1 MEEICPIC
9 ESKGTITKN
18 KIKENFNIR
27 GEDINV
33 EYENFKCSKCGE
45 QYIDAV
51 PDNDPFNLAYRKY
64 RKIHNMLQP
73 EDIKGIRKKYGIT
86 QNELSRL
93 LGVGGATLSRYEN
106 GALQDKAYDS
116 QLKLISDPRNML
128 KMVREN
134 SELFGKVRA
143 ALLISQ
149 LERAVKNEYPI
160 ERCLEEIFGGTAKS
174 IYTGYQSFDFNK
186 LLNCILFFCKDGLL
200 KTKIN
205 KYLFY
210 ADFKHFKEY
219 TIGITGAT
227 YVHLPL
233 GPVPNNYEVYLSS
246 FVNEGYLG
254 IEEIF
259 YPDPN
264 IIGEKYIS
272 IEKSLL
278 SDFSDSEIKVLSTV
292 KEFFKDFTAKGI
304 SEYSHEEKAYRDTAE
319 QSPISYEYA
328 EFLKM

>member
-33 EYENFKCSKCGE
+33 EYENFKCGKCGE

-51 PDNDPFNLAYRKY
+51 PDNDPFNLAYRIY
-64 RKIHNMLQP
+64 RKNHNMLQP
-73 EDIKGIRKKYGIT
+73 EEIKTIRKKYGIT
-86 QNELSRL
+86 QGELSRL

-106 GALQDKAYDS
+106 GALQDKAHDG

-128 KMVREN
+128 KLIREN
-134 SELFGKVRA
+134 SDLFGQVR
-143 ALLISQ
+143 LRKLISH
-149 LERAVKNEYPI
+149 LDKVVKNEYPV
-160 ERCLEEIFGGTAKS
+160 ERCLEEIFGNSETS
-174 IYTGYQSFDFNK
+174 IFTGFQALDINK
-186 LLNCILFFCKDGLL
+186 LLNSILFFCKDGLL

-210 ADFKHFKEY
+210 SDFKHFKEY
-219 TIGITGAT
+219 TTSITGAT

-233 GPVPNNYEVYLSS
+233 GPVPNNYEIYLSS

-254 IEEIF
+254 IEEVF
-259 YPDPN
+259 YPDPE
-264 IIGEKYIS
+264 IIGEKYVS

-278 SDFSDSEIKVLSTV
+278 SDFTDSEIKVLSSI
-292 KEFFKDFTAKGI
+292 KEYFKDFSAKGI
-304 SEYSHEEKAYRDTAE
+304 SDYSHGEKAYQDTAE
-319 QSPISYEYA
+319 QASISYEYA
-328 EFLKM
+328 KFLKM

>member
-1 MEEICPIC
+1 MEKICPIC
-9 ESKGTITKN
+9 ESEGTITKN

-33 EYENFKCSKCGE
+33 EYESFKCSKCGE
-45 QYIDAV
+45 QYIDST
-51 PDNDPFNLAYRKY
+51 PENDPFNLAYRKY
-64 RKIHNMLQP
+64 RKAHNMLQP

-93 LGVGGATLSRYEN
+93 LGAGGATLSRYEN
-106 GALQDKAYDS
+106 GALQDRAHDS
-116 QLKLISDPRNML
+116 QLKLINDPRNML
-128 KMVREN
+128 KIVREN
-134 SELFGKVRA
+134 SELFGNVRA
-143 ALLISQ
+143 GSLISQ
-149 LERAVKNEYPI
+149 LEKVVKNEYPI
-160 ERCLEEIFGGTAKS
+160 ERCLEEIFGSSDKS
-174 IYTGYQSFDFNK
+174 IFTGFQAFDINK
-186 LLNCILFFCKDGLL
+186 LLNSILFFCKDGLL

-219 TIGITGAT
+219 TVGITGAT

-233 GPVPNNYEVYLSS
+233 GPVPNNYEIYLSS

-259 YPDPN
+259 YTDPN
-264 IIGEKYIS
+264 IIGEKYVS

-278 SDFSDSEIKVLSTV
+278 SDFTDSEIKVLSTI
-292 KEFFKDFTAKGI
+292 KEFFYNFTAKDI
-304 SEYSHEEKAYRDTAE
+304 SNYSHEEKAYQDTAE
-319 QSPISYEYA
+319 QASISYEYA
-328 EFLKM
+328 KFLKM